1 LTVTAFLGF
10 PFALIEIEH
19 RALVTDFL
27 TRHPQSLSD
36 YGFASLCI
44 WSSVFQYHLA
54 VGEPDTL
61 LLHARVDPDPQPRL
75 LQPLGRFSETLQET
89 LLAHARELPTPLII
103 ESVSAEFLARHPVFA
118 AHFHVVAN
126 RDSANY
132 VYQTEDLAALTGSR
146 YAKKRNLIQQAT
158 RLYAW
163 RIEPLGPQHSRECLE
178 VGDDIAAKRTTVT
191 LQQEGRALATAIHE
205 FGALGLHGL
214 LLRIDDRPAAFSI
227 YDRLN
232 PTTGLVLFER
242 ALRNRKGLYQVINQ
256 ETARA
261 IAAQGLAFINREE
274 DLGDPGLRRAKLSYH
289 PVRLEAKHTLTL
301 CR

>member
-1 LTVTAFLGF
+1 VTAFLGF
-10 PFALIEIEH
+10 PFAPLEIEQ

-27 TRHPQSLSD
+27 VRHPQPLSD
-36 YGFASLCI
+36 YSSASLCV
-44 WSSVFQYHLA
+44 WSSVFHYHHA
-54 VGEPDTL
+54 VAEPDTL
-61 LLHARVDPDPQPRL
+61 LLYARVAADPQPRL
-75 LQPLGRFSETLQET
+75 LQPLGRFSEPLQET
-89 LLAHARELPTPLII
+89 LLAHARKLPTPLVI
-103 ESVSAEFLARHPVFA
+103 ESVSAEFVARHPAFV
-118 AHFHVVAN
+118 AHFHAIAD

-158 RLYAW
+158 RFYDW
-163 RIEPLGPQHSRECLE
+163 RIEPLGPQHGEECLE
-178 VGDDIAAKRTTVT
+178 VGDDIAAKRTTLT
-191 LQQEGRALATAIHE
+191 LRQEGQALATAIRD
-205 FGALGLHGL
+205 FAALGLRGL
-214 LLRIDDRPAAFSI
+214 LLHIDDRPAAFSI

-232 PTTGLVLFER
+232 PTTAVVLFER
-242 ALRNRKGLYQVINQ
+242 ALRDKKGLYQVINQ

-301 CR
+301 RR

>member
-1 LTVTAFLGF
+1 
-10 PFALIEIEH
+10 
-19 RALVTDFL
+19 VTDFL
-27 TRHPQSLSD
+27 ARHPQPLSD
-36 YGFASLCI
+36 YGFASLCV
-44 WSSVFQYHLA
+44 WSSVFHYHHTVA
-54 VGEPDTL
+54 EPDTL
-61 LLHARVDPDPQPRL
+61 LLYARVDPDPQPRL
-75 LQPLGRFSETLQET
+75 LQPLGRFPELLQET
-89 LLAHARELPTPLII
+89 LLAHARKLPTPLII
-103 ESVSAEFLARHPVFA
+103 ESVSAEFLARRPAFV

-132 VYQTEDLAALTGSR
+132 VYHTEDLAALAGNG

-163 RIEPLGPQHSRECLE
+163 RIEPLGAQHSQECLE

-191 LQQEGRALATAIHE
+191 LQQESRALTTAIRE
-205 FGALGLHGL
+205 FGALKLHGL
-214 LLRIDDRPAAFSI
+214 LLRIDDQPAAFSI

-232 PTTGLVLFER
+232 PTTALVLFER
-242 ALRNRKGLYQVINQ
+242 ALRNKKGLYQVINQ

-261 IAAQGLAFINREE
+261 IAGQGLTFINREE

-301 CR
+301 LR

>member
-1 LTVTAFLGF
+1 VTAFLGF
-10 PFALIEIEH
+10 PFTPIEIGQ
-19 RALVTDFL
+19 RAIVTDFL
-27 TRHPQSLSD
+27 ARHPQPLSD
-36 YGFASLCI
+36 YSSASLCV
-44 WSSVFQYHLA
+44 WSSVFRYQFA
-54 VGEPDTL
+54 VAEPDTL
-61 LLHARVDPDPQPRL
+61 LLHAQLDPDPQPRL
-75 LQPLGRFSETLQET
+75 LQPLGQFSEALQET
-89 LLAHARELPTPLII
+89 LLAHARELPAPLVI

-132 VYQTEDLAALTGSR
+132 VYQTEDLAALAGHR

-158 RLYAW
+158 RLYDW
-163 RIEPLGPQHSRECLE
+163 RIEPLGPQHSKECLE
-178 VGDDIAAKRTTVT
+178 VGDDIAAKRTTLT
-191 LQQEGRALATAIHE
+191 LQQESRALATAIRD
-205 FGALGLHGL
+205 FGALGLAGL

-232 PTTGLVLFER
+232 PTTALVLFER
-242 ALRNRKGLYQVINQ
+242 ALRDKKGLYQAINQ

-261 IAAQGLAFINREE
+261 IAAQGLRFINREE

-301 CR
+301 RR

>member
-1 LTVTAFLGF
+1 MTAFLGF
-10 PFALIEIEH
+10 PFTPIEIGQ
-19 RALVTDFL
+19 RAIVTDFL
-27 TRHPQSLSD
+27 ARHPQPLSD
-36 YGFASLCI
+36 YSSASLCV
-44 WSSVFQYHLA
+44 WSSVFRYQFA
-54 VGEPDTL
+54 VAEPDTL
-61 LLHARVDPDPQPRL
+61 LLHAQLDPDPQPRL
-75 LQPLGRFSETLQET
+75 LQPLGQFSEALQET
-89 LLAHARELPTPLII
+89 LLAHARELPAPLVI

-132 VYQTEDLAALTGSR
+132 VYQTEDLAALAGRR

-158 RLYAW
+158 RLYDW
-163 RIEPLGPQHSRECLE
+163 RIEPLGPQHSKECLE
-178 VGDDIAAKRTTVT
+178 VGDDIAAKRTTLT
-191 LQQEGRALATAIHE
+191 LQQESRALATAIRD
-205 FGALGLHGL
+205 FGALGLAGL

-232 PTTGLVLFER
+232 PTTALVLFER
-242 ALRNRKGLYQVINQ
+242 ALRDKKGLYQAINQ

-261 IAAQGLAFINREE
+261 IAAQGLRFINREE

-301 CR
+301 RR

>member
-1 LTVTAFLGF
+1 VTAFLEF
-10 PFALIEIEH
+10 PFAPIEVER

-27 TRHPQSLSD
+27 ARHPQPLSD
-36 YGFASLCI
+36 YGFASLCV
-44 WSSVFQYHLA
+44 WSSVFRYQFA
-54 VGEPDTL
+54 VAEPDTL
-61 LLHARVDPDPQPRL
+61 LLHAQLDPDPQPRL
-75 LQPLGRFSETLQET
+75 LQPLGQFSDSLQET
-89 LLAHARELPTPLII
+89 LLAHARKLPAPLVI

-118 AHFHVVAN
+118 AHFDVVAN

-132 VYQTEDLAALTGSR
+132 VYQTEDLAALAGRR

-158 RLYAW
+158 RLYDW

-178 VGDDIAAKRTTVT
+178 VGDDIAAKRTTLT
-191 LQQEGRALATAIHE
+191 LQQESRALATAIRD
-205 FGALGLHGL
+205 FGALGLRGL
-214 LLRIDDRPAAFSI
+214 LLRIDDRPVAFSI

-232 PTTGLVLFER
+232 PTTALVLFER
-242 ALRNRKGLYQVINQ
+242 ALRDKKGLYQVINQ

-261 IAAQGLAFINREE
+261 IAAQGLTFINREE

-301 CR
+301 RR